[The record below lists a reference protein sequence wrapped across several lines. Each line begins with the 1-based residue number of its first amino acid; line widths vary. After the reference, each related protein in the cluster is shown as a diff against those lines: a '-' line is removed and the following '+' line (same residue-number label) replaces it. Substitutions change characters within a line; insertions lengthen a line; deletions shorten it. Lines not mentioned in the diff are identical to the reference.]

1 MFKFNKKANN
11 TKESSEAARELR
23 EAEDIEMPYDPEM
36 DTIDYLRGLDKKEYE
51 KIIRKTEI
59 YREADEA
66 VAKLDGK
73 KVAKKAQ
80 ELLENEY
87 TE

>member
-1 MFKFNKKANN
+1 MFLTKKKPTAVSA
-11 TKESSEAARELR
+11 TIEDEETDPIYDEEL
-23 EAEDIEMPYDPEM
+23 ETIE
-36 DTIDYLRGLDKKEYE
+36 YLRSLDKKDYD
-51 KIIRKTEI
+51 KIIKKAEI

-73 KVAKKAQ
+73 KAAKKAQ

>member
-1 MFKFNKKANN
+1 MFLTKKKPTTAS
-11 TKESSEAARELR
+11 TTIEDEEIDPIYDEEL
-23 EAEDIEMPYDPEM
+23 ETIE
-36 DTIDYLRGLDKKEYE
+36 YLRSLDKKDYD
-51 KIIRKTEI
+51 KIIKKAEI

-73 KVAKKAQ
+73 KAAKKAQ

>member
-1 MFKFNKKANN
+1 MFLTKKKPTTVSA
-11 TKESSEAARELR
+11 TIEDEEIDPIYDEEL
-23 EAEDIEMPYDPEM
+23 ETIE
-36 DTIDYLRGLDKKEYE
+36 YLRSLDKKDYD
-51 KIIRKTEI
+51 KIIKKAEI

-73 KVAKKAQ
+73 KAAKKAQ

>member
-1 MFKFNKKANN
+1 MFLTKKKPTA
-11 TKESSEAARELR
+11 TSTTIEDEEIDPIYDEEL
-23 EAEDIEMPYDPEM
+23 ETIE
-36 DTIDYLRGLDKKEYE
+36 YLRSLDKKDYD
-51 KIIRKTEI
+51 KIIKKAEI

-73 KVAKKAQ
+73 KAAKKAQ

>member
-1 MFKFNKKANN
+1 MFLTKKKP
-11 TKESSEAARELR
+11 TTVSTTIEDEEIDPIYDEEL
-23 EAEDIEMPYDPEM
+23 ETIE
-36 DTIDYLRGLDKKEYE
+36 YLRSLDKKDYD
-51 KIIRKTEI
+51 KIIKKAEI

-73 KVAKKAQ
+73 KAAKKAQ

>member
-11 TKESSEAARELR
+11 TKESSEAVRELC
-23 EAEDIEMPYDPEM
+23 ETEDIEVPYDPEM

-73 KVAKKAQ
+73 KPAKKPEA
-80 ELLENEY
+80 
-87 TE
+87 TEDDYIEQ

>member
-1 MFKFNKKANN
+1 MFLAKKKPTAVSA
-11 TKESSEAARELR
+11 TIEDEEIDPIYDEEL
-23 EAEDIEMPYDPEM
+23 ETIE
-36 DTIDYLRGLDKKEYE
+36 YLRSLDKKDYD
-51 KIIRKTEI
+51 KIIKKAEI

-73 KVAKKAQ
+73 KAAKKAQ